1 MPELRDTKVRFTVD
15 GQSYELSTQVELVI
29 DRDDLDCEMG
39 KQAALFAW
47 YGVMRERARYERMLK
62 EAEIEELEAQ
72 IEDDL
77 RMKLDDKKMMDGRK
91 MTEDAISS
99 KIRVDPRL
107 SIARRQLRK
116 TDQNEKMLDMFVSAM
131 AQRKDMLVALA
142 RSRHLEMS
150 APSADEVDRIKKNL
164 GVD

>member
-1 MPELRDTKVRFTVD
+1 MAEVRDTKVRFTVD
-15 GQSYELSTQVELVI
+15 AEAYELSTMGELMI

-39 KQAALFAW
+39 KQAAIFAW
-47 YGVMRERARYERMLK
+47 FGVMQERARGERMVK

-72 IEDDL
+72 IEDDI
-77 RMKLDDKKMMDGRK
+77 RMKLDDKKMLDGRK

-99 KIRVDPRL
+99 KIKVDPRI

-116 TDQNEKMLDMFVSAM
+116 TDQNEKMLDMFVSAL
-131 AQRKDMLVALA
+131 AQRKDMLISLA

-150 APSADEVDRIKKNL
+150 APSADEVERIKKNL
-164 GVD
+164 LG